1 MRVQEIKKKKMRG
14 AGSKEKENEGGK
26 NKEKENEGGRKC
38 NLLNFSKPLHEEIQ
52 HFLFFRRSR
61 NV

>member
-1 MRVQEIKKKKMRG
+1 MRGSGNKEKKMRK
-14 AGSKEKENEGGK
+14 AGNIEKEMRGAV